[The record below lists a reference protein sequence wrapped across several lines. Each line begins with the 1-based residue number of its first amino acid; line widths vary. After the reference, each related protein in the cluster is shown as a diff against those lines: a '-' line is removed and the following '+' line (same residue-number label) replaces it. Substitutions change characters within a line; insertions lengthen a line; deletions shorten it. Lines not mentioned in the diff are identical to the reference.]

1 MDTWSEEHKY
11 KCLVRYVLAMRVKS
25 RKEAIAFLQ
34 RWEKKHKNTKL
45 EDDVRRQWFRGNRGQ
60 YNDWRLL

>member
-1 MDTWSEEHKY
+1 MDTWSEEHRHQ
-11 KCLVRYVLAMRVKS
+11 CLVRYVLQIRINS
-25 RKEAIAFLQ
+25 RKDALALLR

-60 YNDWRLL
+60 PKDWRLI